1 MPLYVSTAASAYRT
15 HRLADTVT
23 GQQTKVS
30 RREELPV
37 LQANPNTP
45 GYQPTSIM
53 NRCILWLGA
62 YASRACRCH
71 HPVPPSVSAVTLPLG
86 RVGSWDS
93 QCTIKDPTASLNA
106 EATLNPGATRALPL
120 PPPKTKSRIKLG
132 TAAPPPSAS
141 AAQLA
146 KEAERLSATEQA
158 SNEQPVAKT
167 LCKFPISHASKRK
180 LVFIRT
186 CSVTMSAPVSAF
198 TKE

>member
-1 MPLYVSTAASAYRT
+1 MLCLRGRVPLYVSTAATAYRT

-37 LQANPNTP
+37 LQPNPNTP

-86 RVGSWDS
+86 RVGWQLGLTMHYQGPNSEPERGSNLESWS
-93 QCTIKDPTASLNA
+93 HASSPSPPAKDQVAHKA
-106 EATLNPGATRALPL
+106 RHCC
-120 PPPKTKSRIKLG
+120 
-132 TAAPPPSAS
+132 S
-141 AAQLA
+141 AAQRNCCPA
-146 KEAERLSATEQA
+146 RKGSRK
-158 SNEQPVAKT
+158 VV
-167 LCKFPISHASKRK
+167 SH
-180 LVFIRT
+180 
-186 CSVTMSAPVSAF
+186 
-198 TKE
+198 